1 MLAAGNKR
9 FRPTVGRRG
18 KPTGPWSSTGRDSC
32 GFLRF
37 ELRQTLIPIGR
48 RLEGAYLQTMKILF
62 GRYLVACVLLGTTTF
77 VFAGEFKSRII
88 TSSPLMITIPD
99 NHFLKVSNF
108 TQEGGVDRGVVTVT
122 LTDQTDQTGQTG
134 QTANVLTASRIDSST
149 GGASQN
155 PPEIIN
161 RVIIAGPAQVTV
173 APVLGATL
181 FITYRKLPE
190 EGTSTTTVV
199 IAPTTTP
206 TPTPT
211 VTATPTVTPT
221 ATPTPTL

>member
-1 MLAAGNKR
+1 MPAAGNKR

-18 KPTGPWSSTGRDSC
+18 KPTGPWSSRGRDRC
-32 GFLRF
+32 DFLRF
-37 ELRQTLIPIGR
+37 EFRQTLIPIGR
-48 RLEGAYLQTMKILF
+48 RLESAYLQTMKILF

-77 VFAGEFKSRII
+77 AFAGEFKSRII
-88 TSSPLMITIPD
+88 TSSPLMITVPD
-99 NHFLKVSNF
+99 NHFLRISNF

-122 LTDQTDQTGQTG
+122 LNGQTDQTG

-199 IAPTTTP
+199 IAPT
-206 TPTPT
+206 PTPT

-221 ATPTPTL
+221 PTPTATPTPTL

>member
-1 MLAAGNKR
+1 
-9 FRPTVGRRG
+9 
-18 KPTGPWSSTGRDSC
+18 
-32 GFLRF
+32 
-37 ELRQTLIPIGR
+37 
-48 RLEGAYLQTMKILF
+48 MKILF
-62 GRYLVACVLLGTTTF
+62 WRFLVACVLLFATSF

-88 TSSPLMITIPD
+88 TSSPLMITVPD
-99 NHFLKVSNF
+99 NHFLKVTNF
-108 TQEGGVDRGVVTVT
+108 TQEGGVDRAVLTVT
-122 LTDQTDQTGQTG
+122 LNDQTG

-149 GGASQN
+149 GSASQN

-199 IAPTTTP
+199 VAP

-221 ATPTPTL
+221 PTL

>member
-1 MLAAGNKR
+1 
-9 FRPTVGRRG
+9 
-18 KPTGPWSSTGRDSC
+18 
-32 GFLRF
+32 
-37 ELRQTLIPIGR
+37 
-48 RLEGAYLQTMKILF
+48 MKILF

-99 NHFLKVSNF
+99 NHFLKLSNF
-108 TQEGGVDRGVVTVT
+108 TQEGGADRGVLTVT
-122 LTDQTDQTGQTG
+122 LNDQTGQTG

-190 EGTSTTTVV
+190 EGTGTTTIV
-199 IAPTTTP
+199 IAP

-211 VTATPTVTPT
+211 VTSTPTVTPTPTPIPT

>member
-1 MLAAGNKR
+1 MR
-9 FRPTVGRRG
+9 
-18 KPTGPWSSTGRDSC
+18 
-32 GFLRF
+32 FLRF
-37 ELRQTLIPIGR
+37 ELRQTPIPIGR
-48 RLEGAYLQTMKILF
+48 PLESAYLQTMKILF
-62 GRYLVACVLLGTTTF
+62 RRYLVACVLFGITTF
-77 VFAGEFKSRII
+77 AFAGEFKSRII
-88 TSSPLMITIPD
+88 TSSPLMITVPD
-99 NHFLKVSNF
+99 NHFLRISNF
-108 TQEGGVDRGVVTVT
+108 TQEGSVYRGLVTVT
-122 LTDQTDQTGQTG
+122 LNDQTEQTVQTG

-181 FITYRKLPE
+181 FISYRKLPE

-199 IAPTTTP
+199 IAPTP
-206 TPTPT
+206 TPS

-221 ATPTPTL
+221 PTPTATPTPTL